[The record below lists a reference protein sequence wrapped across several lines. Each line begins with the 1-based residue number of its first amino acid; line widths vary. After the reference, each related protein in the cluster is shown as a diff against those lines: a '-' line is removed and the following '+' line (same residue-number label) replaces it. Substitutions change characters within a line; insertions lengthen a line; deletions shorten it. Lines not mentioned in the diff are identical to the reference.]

1 MRKIGIVEC
10 PSWIMDEEREDF
22 IRLSKGVYE
31 KRIDL
36 LLSRMKEK
44 GMDFVVVYGDREHFA
59 SIEYFTRYDC
69 RFEEG
74 LFILAADGR
83 KYIVVG
89 NEGMDYSYTI
99 PVEIERIMYR
109 HFSLQGQ
116 PRHGIQKL
124 REVFAMAGIA
134 PGSKVGF
141 VGFKYFTGECVDDP
155 LHSYDVPTYIMKEVF
170 AVAGEENV
178 INFTEEITG
187 MPNGIR
193 MRLYTAEE
201 VAFFEYQA
209 VKTANVMRRLLKA
222 AKPGLSETQIARC
235 AEADLTPTQM
245 YSLVKVCV
253 ESMQMGLRSPQEDL
267 ILEDGE
273 VLGLCYSMRGS
284 LCCKSGIGASGP
296 ETVVPRLKDS
306 IETFFKPHWA
316 AVAAWLEAIHVGAT
330 GHELYHAA
338 MDIIDAPEFGVSLN
352 PGHYIGMDEWTN
364 SCSADGD
371 TTPILSGVSIQTDII
386 ASSTKDTMV
395 SICEDTVV
403 IADANLR
410 AQIKAEY
417 PEVYARIEKR
427 QEMLRNVLN
436 VQISDD
442 VLPMSAL
449 VGVMFPYMLNQKLV
463 YAIEK

>member
-10 PSWIMDEEREDF
+10 PSWIMGEEKEDF

-36 LLSRMKEK
+36 LLACMKEK
-44 GMDFVVVYGDREHFA
+44 GMDYVVIYGDREHFA
-59 SIEYFTRYDC
+59 NIEYFTRYDC

-74 LFILAADGR
+74 LFILSADGR

-109 HFSLQGQ
+109 YFSLQGQ

-124 REVFAMAGIA
+124 REVYAMAGIQA
-134 PGSKVGF
+134 GSKVGF
-141 VGFKYFTGECVDDP
+141 VGIKYFTGDCVEDP
-155 LHSYDVPTYIMKEVF
+155 LHSYDVPAYMLNELF
-170 AVAGEENV
+170 AVTAEENV
-178 INFTEEITG
+178 INFTEELTG
-187 MPNGIR
+187 LPNGIR

-201 VAFFEYQA
+201 VAFFEYQS
-209 VKTANVMRRLLKA
+209 VKAANGIRRLLKA
-222 AKPGLSETQIARC
+222 AKPGMSEIEIARC
-235 AEADLTPTQM
+235 AKADLTPTQM
-245 YSLVKVCV
+245 YSLVKVCK
-253 ESMQMGLRSPQEDL
+253 ESMQLGLRSPQEDC

-284 LCCKSGIGASGP
+284 LCCKSGIGASSA
-296 ETVVPRLKDS
+296 EAVAPRLKEH

-316 AVAAWLEAIHVGAT
+316 SVAAWLEAIHVGTT
-330 GHELYHAA
+330 GNELYHAT
-338 MDIIDAPEFGVSLN
+338 MDIIGAPEFGVSLN

-371 TTPILSGVSIQTDII
+371 TTPILSGVAIQTDII
-386 ASSTKDTMV
+386 ASSTEDTMV

-403 IADANLR
+403 IADEALR
-410 AQIKAEY
+410 AQLKAEY
-417 PEVYARIEKR
+417 PELYGRIEKR
-427 QEMLRNVLN
+427 REMMRGLLN
-436 VQISDD
+436 ISISDD
-442 VLPMSAL
+442 VLPMTAL
-449 VGVMFPYMLNQKLV
+449 VGVMFPYMLNQNYV